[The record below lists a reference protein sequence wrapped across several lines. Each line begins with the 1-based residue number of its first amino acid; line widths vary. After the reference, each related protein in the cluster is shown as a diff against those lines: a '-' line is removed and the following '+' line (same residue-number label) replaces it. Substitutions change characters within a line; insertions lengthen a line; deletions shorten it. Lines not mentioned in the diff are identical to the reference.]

1 MVVAYGI
8 KVKMTTRL
16 LIAIGVI
23 AGFFSPQGHTGVPA
37 VAVDIPPVAS
47 LVRQVMG
54 DLGQPRLIVPTGVS
68 PHSYAMRPSQA
79 RTLQNADIVFWV
91 GRDLTV
97 GLARAVKALA
107 TNAVSVS
114 LIDVPG
120 ITLLSFRHGTTFETH
135 GHNNGTDPHVWLDPE
150 NARVWLEVI
159 AAELAKLDPDNA
171 SSYLHRAQVG
181 KDALKEL
188 IHHLSGQLARIRGR
202 PFVVFHDAYQYF
214 EHRFNIRAAG
224 SIVLSEASDPGP
236 VRITEIRDAVKNLE
250 VKCVF
255 AEPQFEPK
263 LIATVIEGT
272 DTRLGML
279 DPLGAS
285 LQAGPV
291 LYSQLLRNLVR
302 DLADCLE

>member
-8 KVKMTTRL
+8 KVKITTRS

-97 GLARAVKALA
+97 GLARAIKALA

-120 ITLLSFRHGTTFETH
+120 ITLLSFRHGATFETH

-171 SSYLHRAQVG
+171 SSYLHRARVG
-181 KDALKEL
+181 KDALTEL

-272 DTRLGML
+272 DARSGML

>member
-8 KVKMTTRL
+8 KVKITTL
-16 LIAIGVI
+16 SLIAIGVT

-54 DLGQPRLIVPTGVS
+54 DLGQPRLIMPTGVS

-97 GLARAVKALA
+97 GLARAIKALA

-120 ITLLSFRHGTTFETH
+120 ITLLPFRHGTTFEAH
-135 GHNNGTDPHVWLDPE
+135 DHNNGTDPHVWLDPE

-171 SSYLHRAQVG
+171 SSYLHRARVG
-181 KDALKEL
+181 RNALKEL
-188 IHHLSGQLARIRGR
+188 THHLSVQLARIRGPAICGISR
-202 PFVVFHDAYQYF
+202 CLSVF
-214 EHRFNIRAAG
+214 RASFQHESGRIHCSQRGVRSGAG
-224 SIVLSEASDPGP
+224 AD
-236 VRITEIRDAVKNLE
+236 R
-250 VKCVF
+250 
-255 AEPQFEPK
+255 
-263 LIATVIEGT
+263 
-272 DTRLGML
+272 
-279 DPLGAS
+279 
-285 LQAGPV
+285 
-291 LYSQLLRNLVR
+291 RNS
-302 DLADCLE
+302 

>member
-8 KVKMTTRL
+8 KVKITTRS

-23 AGFFSPQGHTGVPA
+23 AAFFSPQGHTGVPT

-47 LVRQVMG
+47 LVHQVMG
-54 DLGQPRLIVPTGVS
+54 DLGRPRLIVPTGIS

-97 GLARAVKALA
+97 GLARAIKALA

-181 KDALKEL
+181 KDALTEL
-188 IHHLSGQLARIRGR
+188 IHQLSGQLDRIRGR

-214 EHRFNIRAAG
+214 EHRFNIRATG

-236 VRITEIRDAVKNLE
+236 VRITEIRDAVQNLE
-250 VKCVF
+250 VNCVF
-255 AEPQFEPK
+255 AEPQFDLK

-272 DTRLGML
+272 DARSGML
-279 DPLGAS
+279 DPLGVS

-291 LYSQLLRNLVR
+291 LYSQLLRNLAR
-302 DLADCLE
+302 DLADCLR

>member
-8 KVKMTTRL
+8 KVKITTRS
-16 LIAIGVI
+16 LIAISVI

-97 GLARAVKALA
+97 GLARAIKALA

-181 KDALKEL
+181 KDALTEL

-214 EHRFNIRAAG
+214 EHRFNIRATG

-236 VRITEIRDAVKNLE
+236 VRITEIRDAVQNLE
-250 VKCVF
+250 VNCVF
-255 AEPQFEPK
+255 AEPQFDLK

-272 DTRLGML
+272 DARSGML
-279 DPLGAS
+279 DPLGVS

-302 DLADCLE
+302 NLADCLE

>member
-8 KVKMTTRL
+8 KVKITTRS
-16 LIAIGVI
+16 LIAIVVI
-23 AGFFSPQGHTGVPA
+23 AGFFSPQGHTGVPI

-47 LVRQVMG
+47 LVHQVMG
-54 DLGQPRLIVPTGVS
+54 DLGQPRLIMPTEVS

-79 RTLQNADIVFWV
+79 RTLQHADIVFWV

-97 GLARAVKALA
+97 GLARAIKALA

-120 ITLLSFRHGTTFETH
+120 ITLLSFRHGATFETH
-135 GHNNGTDPHVWLDPE
+135 GHNSGTDPHVWLDPE
-150 NARVWLEVI
+150 NAQAWLEVI
-159 AAELAKLDPDNA
+159 AIELAKLDPDNA
-171 SSYLHRAQVG
+171 SSYFHRARVG
-181 KDALKEL
+181 KDALTEL

-236 VRITEIRDAVKNLE
+236 ARITEIRDAVKNLE

-263 LIATVIEGT
+263 LVGTVIEGT
-272 DTRLGML
+272 DARSGIL

>member
-8 KVKMTTRL
+8 KVKITTRS

-54 DLGQPRLIVPTGVS
+54 DLGQPRLIVPTGVT

-97 GLARAVKALA
+97 GLARAIKALA

-120 ITLLSFRHGTTFETH
+120 ITLLPFRHGTTFEAH
-135 GHNNGTDPHVWLDPE
+135 DHNNATDPHVWLDPE

-171 SSYLHRAQVG
+171 SSYLHRARVG
-181 KDALKEL
+181 KDAMTEL
-188 IHHLSGQLARIRGR
+188 IHHLSDQLARIRGR

-272 DTRLGML
+272 DARSGML

-291 LYSQLLRNLVR
+291 LYTQLLRNLVR

>member
-8 KVKMTTRL
+8 KVKITTRS

-54 DLGQPRLIVPTGVS
+54 DLGQPRLIMSTGVS

-97 GLARAVKALA
+97 GLARAIKALA

-120 ITLLSFRHGTTFETH
+120 ITLLPFRHGTTFEGH
-135 GHNNGTDPHVWLDPE
+135 DHNNGSDPHVWLDPE

-181 KDALKEL
+181 KDALTEL
-188 IHHLSGQLARIRGR
+188 IHNLSGQLERIRGR

-214 EHRFNIRAAG
+214 EHRFNIRAVG
-224 SIVLSEASDPGP
+224 SIVP
-236 VRITEIRDAVKNLE
+236 VSYTH
-250 VKCVF
+250 
-255 AEPQFEPK
+255 
-263 LIATVIEGT
+263 
-272 DTRLGML
+272 
-279 DPLGAS
+279 
-285 LQAGPV
+285 
-291 LYSQLLRNLVR
+291 LR
-302 DLADCLE
+302 AHET

>member
-8 KVKMTTRL
+8 KVKITTRS

-54 DLGQPRLIVPTGVS
+54 DLGQPRLIVSTGVS

-97 GLARAVKALA
+97 GLARAIKALA

-120 ITLLSFRHGTTFETH
+120 ITLLPFRHGTTFEAH
-135 GHNNGTDPHVWLDPE
+135 DHNTGTDPHVWLDPE

-181 KDALKEL
+181 KDALTEL
-188 IHHLSGQLARIRGR
+188 IHQLSGQLDRIRGR

-214 EHRFNIRAAG
+214 EHRFNIRAVG

-236 VRITEIRDAVKNLE
+236 VRITEIRDAVQNLE
-250 VKCVF
+250 VNCVF
-255 AEPQFEPK
+255 AEPQFDLK

-272 DTRLGML
+272 DARSGML
-279 DPLGAS
+279 DPLGVS

-302 DLADCLE
+302 DLADCLK